1 MGFWGTFWVNCSLV
15 QCLGASLCLQFIP
28 VSIYTR
34 ELVKHYIYNYVW
46 NRIWIESKAYTKKIQ
61 SENIESVFKCTAD
74 TLHFI
79 PVLGPVVDRISSLM
93 ANTLETAYIVPNV
106 KSMSQEVLF
115 AGINWMMFQEVYVN
129 TSFWYAI
136 CQVI

>member
-1 MGFWGTFWVNCSLV
+1 M
-15 QCLGASLCLQFIP
+15 
-28 VSIYTR
+28 
-34 ELVKHYIYNYVW
+34 
-46 NRIWIESKAYTKKIQ
+46 
-61 SENIESVFKCTAD
+61 
-74 TLHFI
+74 
-79 PVLGPVVDRISSLM
+79 DRISSLM